1 MTIKIFLADD
11 HVIIRHGIKA
21 LLERETDLDIVGE
34 TGNGLEVLEL
44 VERTRPDVVV
54 LDLEMPGMKGLEVTY
69 QIRQNFKDT
78 YVVILSMHDKEA
90 YVLEALRKGA
100 SAYILKGSEVQDL
113 IQAIHSATQG
123 KRFLSQPL
131 SDRAI
136 EAYMQKALSED
147 LNLYETLTPRERQIF
162 HLVIEGLSNKE
173 IADRLVV
180 STRTVETHRAKMMR
194 KLDVNNHIELIRFAI
209 KNGIIPWDD

>member
-11 HVIIRHGIKA
+11 HAIIRQGIKA
-21 LLERETDLDIVGE
+21 LLEREADIEIVGE
-34 TGNGLEVLEL
+34 TGDGLAVLGL
-44 VERTRPDVVV
+44 VENILPDVVI

-69 QIRQNFKDT
+69 QIRQNFKKT

-100 SAYILKGSEVQDL
+100 SGYVLKGSEVQDL
-113 IQAIHSATQG
+113 IQAIHYAVEG

-131 SDRAI
+131 SERAI
-136 EAYMQKALSED
+136 EAYMHKAQGED
-147 LNLYETLTPRERQIF
+147 LDPYETLTPRERQIF

-173 IADRLVV
+173 IAERLVV
-180 STRTVETHRAKMMR
+180 STRTIETHRAKMMR
-194 KLDVNNHIELIRFAI
+194 KLDLNNQVELIRYAI
-209 KNGIIPWDD
+209 KNGIIPWDE

>member
-11 HVIIRHGIKA
+11 HVIIRQGIKA
-21 LLERETDLDIVGE
+21 LLEREPELDVIGE
-34 TGNGLEVLEL
+34 TGDGLEVLGL
-44 VERTRPDVVV
+44 VESIQPDVVV
-54 LDLEMPGMKGLEVTY
+54 LDLEMPGMKGLEVTH
-69 QIRQNFKDT
+69 QIRQNFRNT

-100 SAYILKGSEVQDL
+100 SGYVLKGSEVQDL
-113 IQAIHSATQG
+113 IQAIHYAVKG

-136 EAYMQKALSED
+136 EAYMQKAQGE
-147 LNLYETLTPRERQIF
+147 NLDPYETLTPRERQIF

-180 STRTVETHRAKMMR
+180 STRTVETHRSKMMR
-194 KLDVNNHIELIRFAI
+194 KLDLNNHIELIRYAI
-209 KNGIIPWDD
+209 KNGIIPWEE